1 MPGQAGEPSY
11 LFSSKRQV
19 AFKWTAPDTDGGSP
33 LTGYKISWCR
43 QIDSL
48 GNFGNFVDLVEIGR
62 PQVSSF
68 YLTTGLTTGQKYR
81 FRVTA
86 RNAVGFGVP
95 STHIEIMPAE
105 APGSP
110 NTPTLTALSGSSI
123 QISWTFN
130 QTLNGGT
137 PIIDYTVYWD

>member
-1 MPGQAGEPSY
+1 M
-11 LFSSKRQV
+11 
-19 AFKWTAPDTDGGSP
+19 
-33 LTGYKISWCR
+33 TGYKISWCR

-62 PQVSSF
+62 PQVRSF

-86 RNAVGFGVP
+86 RNAVGFGGP